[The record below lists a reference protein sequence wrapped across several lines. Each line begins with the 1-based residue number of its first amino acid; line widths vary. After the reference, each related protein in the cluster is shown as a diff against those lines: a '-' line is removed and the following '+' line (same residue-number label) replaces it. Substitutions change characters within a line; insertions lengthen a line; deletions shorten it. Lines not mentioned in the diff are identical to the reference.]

1 MNQKD
6 NFVKENDA
14 LVKWIIA
21 LKAENARLQEQLD
34 EHIKGVAD
42 NLLRD
47 VIWKENEQLR
57 ADAERYLWLRD
68 KCEPWRISRILS
80 KHQNDG
86 INADAAID
94 EAMKE

>member
-57 ADAERYLWLRD
+57 ADAERYRWLRD
-68 KCEPWRISRILS
+68 NQHGEGFLLQIWASHTTDLDKL
-80 KHQNDG
+80 
-86 INADAAID
+86 ID